1 MGHIL
6 LPSFIGFAVVFISL
20 ELIVS
25 ALVKNITFANFP
37 LLPFIKCPTTLS
49 AYECVSGCK
58 KCQFFEFY
66 VITK

>member
-25 ALVKNITFANFP
+25 VFVKNITFADFP

-49 AYECVSGCK
+49 VCECVSGGK
-58 KCQFFEFY
+58 KCQFFEFC